1 MMLLGTKF
9 LMNDYIKPPTASALH
24 SMSTAA
30 AKINTDLAV
39 GTLCPT
45 LAFTRPSLK
54 EINKNLIV
62 KYFGTATVSF

>member
-1 MMLLGTKF
+1 
-9 LMNDYIKPPTASALH
+9 
-24 SMSTAA
+24 MSTAA
-30 AKINTDLAV
+30 AKINTGLAV
-39 GTLCPT
+39 GTPCPT